1 MFSIA
6 RTFNSGDT
14 KSCFFVFGKC
24 PFLLRWK
31 NILSGSHAL
40 HLCFIRNTSVTR
52 TVISV
57 NRRFIIGYTSGK
69 RAFFP
74 LHVRCSYGHCLTSRL
89 NMSIA
94 RAFSGR
100 GD

>member
-6 RTFNSGDT
+6 RTINSEAT
-14 KSCFFVFGKC
+14 NSCFFVFGKC

-31 NILSGSHAL
+31 NVLSGSHAL
-40 HLCFIRNTSVTR
+40 HLSFIRNKSFTR

-57 NRRFIIGYTSGK
+57 NRPFIIRYTSGY

-74 LHVRCSYGHCLTSRL
+74 I
-89 NMSIA
+89 MSGARTVIA
-94 RAFSGR
+94 
-100 GD
+100 